1 MHITAPQYWRQSK
14 SWHKL
19 LGKTGSI
26 IAATI
31 IRVAPPE
38 CDGLAPYSF
47 LIIRVGRVNLEFMG
61 TGSDQFEI
69 GEKVQL
75 VLRKLAQPDS
85 AGIIHYGIK
94 AQKLHL

>member
-1 MHITAPQYWRQSK
+1 
-14 SWHKL
+14 
-19 LGKTGSI
+19 
-26 IAATI
+26 
-31 IRVAPPE
+31 
-38 CDGLAPYSF
+38 
-47 LIIRVGRVNLEFMG
+47 MG